1 MAITMSQSLTYVSG
15 NSSTNTAVVQYV
27 VKATTT
33 GNETHSEYEKTCYVT
48 VDGQTSSGATTLPYR
63 TTVTCFSGQFTIN
76 NASGR
81 TITASYD
88 FVTRPVAAGEYTGST
103 TLTIPVLVTTP
114 TVTCSTTQGLNTI
127 GASLVVTNNGGASI
141 VSQGINLYSNS
152 TCTTQVSSITGTSGT
167 FTGLT
172 PNTTY
177 YARAYANNG
186 TYTGYSTV
194 QTVSTY
200 NKATI
205 STASD
210 FNHGDTL
217 TVTYS
222 NPSSSTLAIGIY
234 KGDTPIASDRTCTG
248 TSYTFTFTDTELDDL
263 YKEYGNGNTQ
273 TVRVILKTASTY
285 TDYKDLTVTLTGNQ
299 KTIRDKANGEW
310 KRGIIYIKVSG
321 AWKKGV
327 IWQKVSGTW
336 KRGI

>member
-1 MAITMSQSLTYVSG
+1 MSVTASNSLTYVSG
-15 NSSTNTAVVQYV
+15 NASTNTAVVRYV
-27 VKATTT
+27 VTATTT
-33 GNETHSEYEKTCYVT
+33 GSSHSEYTKTTTVN
-48 VDGQTSSGATTLPYR
+48 VDGQVSYGYTTLPY
-63 TTVTCFSGQFTIN
+63 TSTVTAFSGEFTVG

-81 TITASYD
+81 TITATYSLP
-88 FVTRPVAAGEYTGST
+88 TGLSSGTLTGSAT
-103 TLTIPVLVTTP
+103 VTIPVLIQTP
-114 TVTCSTTQGLNTI
+114 TLTCSATPGLDTI
-127 GASLVVTNNGGASI
+127 GASLTVTNNGGASI
-141 VSQGINLYSNS
+141 VSQGIRLYSDS
-152 TCTTQVSSITGTSGT
+152 GCTTQVKAFTGTSGT

-186 TYTGYSTV
+186 TFTGYSTV
-194 QTVSTY
+194 QTVTTY

-205 STASD
+205 STASN

-222 NPSSSTLAIGIY
+222 NPSSSALAIGIY

-273 TVRVILKTASTY
+273 TVRVILKTANTY

-299 KTIRDKANGEW
+299 KTIRDKVSGEW
-310 KRGIIYIKVSG
+310 KRGIAYIKVSG
-321 AWKKGV
+321 EWKKGV
-327 IWQKVSGTW
+327 IWTKVNGTW